1 MRTLFTG
8 PMKSGKSMELLKVA
22 QKLDAHNETY
32 LAFKPKTDTRDINII
47 KSRCSETPSIPC
59 QMISSPQSIIIILES
74 NPVKNIIID
83 EVQLFDDEILCVI
96 EYATEAGIQL
106 YAAGLDLDFKGNPFK
121 MGPIDMADLKLEF
134 DDIKELFSDC
144 DVCHMP
150 AQFTQRL
157 KNGKPVGAKSPLVA
171 IEGASAYTYQARC
184 GACHKVP
191 KDGAK

>member
-1 MRTLFTG
+1 
-8 PMKSGKSMELLKVA
+8 MKSGKSEALLKVA
-22 QKLDAHNETY
+22 KTLIESSQTFT
-32 LAFKPKTDTRDINII
+32 AFKPKADTRDKGIV
-47 KSRCSETPSIPC
+47 KSRNADFPSVAARGVREA
-59 QMISSPQSIIIILES
+59 QSIIHIIEE
-74 NPVKNIIID
+74 NPVKNILID
-83 EVQLFDDEILCVI
+83 EIQLFDDEILCVI

-157 KNGKPVGAKSPLVA
+157 KNGKPVGAKSPLIA

>member
-83 EVQLFDDEILCVI
+83 EVQLFDDEILCVL
-96 EYATEAGIQL
+96 EFAGELGIDVW
-106 YAAGLDLDFKGNPFK
+106 AAGLDSNFRGEPFQMGNINTDDLDF
-121 MGPIDMADLKLEF
+121 EF
-134 DDIKELFSDC
+134 DDVQELFANC
-144 DVCHMP
+144 DVCAMP
-150 AQFTQRL
+150 ARHTQRL
-157 KNGKPVGAKSPLVA
+157 IDGKPAHYNSPILA
-171 IEGASAYTYQARC
+171 IEGDGPYTYQARC
-184 GACHKVP
+184 SGCHKVP
-191 KDGAK
+191 GVIK